1 MTTAI
6 PNEGTR
12 LAAARWAI
20 STVFFVNGAGI
31 GLWAAHIP
39 VVQARLALDAKL
51 LSWVLLAI
59 AGAAMTSMPI
69 AGALAGRFGTR
80 NATIV
85 LAFAFTVILPLPI
98 AAPSLITL
106 FAAAIAFGAC
116 NGALDVI
123 MNAHASEVETARGKP
138 TMSSFHGF
146 FSTGG
151 LAGAALGGTL
161 IGHGWGGGSGVA
173 LAAVAAFLVLLP
185 ATARMLPAS
194 GDTVH
199 AGHFGLPR
207 RAALLLGLLALL
219 CMAVEGAVADWS
231 GLLLTEHTGAS
242 AAFAAIGYSAF
253 SIAMAAC
260 RFAGDALIIRFG
272 ARLVMAAGGLCIAIG
287 LLAAAMLPYPL
298 AAASG
303 FALVGLGAANV
314 VPVIFGA
321 AARVTGLSAGAGV
334 ATAATIGYTGFLL
347 GPPLIG
353 RIASVTSLAM
363 AIGLLSLT
371 GLCLVAGARFV
382 GGEPPQSPT

>member
-1 MTTAI
+1 MTAAI
-6 PNEGTR
+6 PNDSPR

-39 VVQARLALDAKL
+39 VVQARLALDEKL
-51 LSWVLLAI
+51 LGWVLLAI
-59 AGAAMTSMPI
+59 AGAAMTAMPI

-80 NATIV
+80 NATTF
-85 LAFAFTVILPLPI
+85 LAFAFAVIMPLPI
-98 AAPSLITL
+98 AAPSLMAL
-106 FAAAIAFGAC
+106 FAAALAFGAS

-151 LAGAALGGTL
+151 LAGAALGGAL
-161 IGHGWGGGSGVA
+161 IGNGWGSGSGAA
-173 LAAVAAFLVLLP
+173 LAAVAALLVLLP
-185 ATARMLPAS
+185 ATARLLPAS
-194 GDTVH
+194 GATVH

-207 RAALLLGLLALL
+207 HAALLLGLLALL

-231 GLLLTEHTGAS
+231 GLLLTEHAGAS

-321 AARVTGLSAGAGV
+321 AARVSGLSAGAGV

-353 RIASVTSLAM
+353 GIASVTSLAV
-363 AIGLLSLT
+363 ALGLLSLT
-371 GLCLVAGARFV
+371 GLCIVAGARFV
-382 GGEPPQSPT
+382 GDETPPDES

>member
-6 PNEGTR
+6 PNDVAR

-39 VVQARLALDAKL
+39 VVQARLALDEKL
-51 LSWVLLAI
+51 LGWVLLAI
-59 AGAAMTSMPI
+59 AGAAMVAMPI

-80 NATIV
+80 NAVTV
-85 LAFAFTVILPLPI
+85 LAFAFAIIMPLPI
-98 AAPSLITL
+98 ATPSLAAL
-106 FAAAIAFGAC
+106 FAAALAFGAC
-116 NGALDVI
+116 NGSLDVI

-151 LAGAALGGTL
+151 LIGAALGGAL
-161 IGHGWGGGSGVA
+161 IGNGWGDGSGAA
-173 LAAVAAFLVLLP
+173 LAGLAALLVLLP
-185 ATARMLPAS
+185 ATARLLPAS
-194 GDTVH
+194 GATVH

-207 RAALLLGLLALL
+207 RAALLLGVLALL

-231 GLLLTEHTGAS
+231 GLLLTEHAGAS

-272 ARLVMAAGGLCIAIG
+272 ARMVMAAGGLCIAIG

-298 AAASG
+298 AAAAG

-321 AARVTGLSAGAGV
+321 AARVPGLSAGAGV
-334 ATAATIGYTGFLL
+334 ATAGTIGYTGFLL

-353 RIASVTSLAM
+353 GIASITGLAV
-363 AIGLLSLT
+363 ALGVLSLT
-371 GLCLVAGARFV
+371 GVCIVAGARIV
-382 GGEPPQSPT
+382 DGETPPGQS